1 NPAQSGVGSFLK
13 IPWTP
18 LLADPVALTSLTM
31 RVKDL
36 ITPKPATWYEELFW
50 GRRYIL
56 TLGAGTAGSV
66 AFSSVYAG
74 QRDGVMRLAGAFSS
88 LGATFEAADPL
99 RIEDVSPPTATRRPS
114 RVRAGVEN
122 VSLPLTGAEG
132 SMPQALR
139 VQFTYFSGRIAWRP
153 VLISLVLLILGNL
166 MGAFMFT
173 QEVTRFVRRRL
184 HLGSAD
190 GRRRGMVPGPEAL
203 ERLVPA
209 VTTRDGVLA
218 ACGAPD
224 EERERR
230 ASSGEHITIFR
241 GTRLIPESRLR
252 FGKLQ
257 TVRRWD
263 EEQHE
268 VEITLERDR
277 VRNVE
282 SRVRR
287 TRQR

>member
-1 NPAQSGVGSFLK
+1 
-13 IPWTP
+13 
-18 LLADPVALTSLTM
+18 
-31 RVKDL
+31 
-36 ITPKPATWYEELFW
+36 
-50 GRRYIL
+50 
-56 TLGAGTAGSV
+56 
-66 AFSSVYAG
+66 
-74 QRDGVMRLAGAFSS
+74 
-88 LGATFEAADPL
+88 
-99 RIEDVSPPTATRRPS
+99 
-114 RVRAGVEN
+114 
-122 VSLPLTGAEG
+122 
-132 SMPQALR
+132 
-139 VQFTYFSGRIAWRP
+139 QFTYFSGRIAWRP
-153 VLISLVLLILGNL
+153 ILISLVLLILGNL

-203 ERLVPA
+203 ERVVPG

-230 ASSGEHITIFR
+230 ASGGEHTMIYR
-241 GTRLIPESRLR
+241 GTRMIPESRHRLGR
-252 FGKLQ
+252 LQ
-257 TVRRWD
+257 AVRRWD
-263 EEQHE
+263 EELHE
-268 VEITLERDR
+268 VEITLAHGR